1 MSTQTKRL
9 SSFVL
14 LVLFLTAC
22 ATARASTPAPVV
34 TLGDNPY
41 APQPGDD
48 ALVRD
53 TVQLVKAET
62 KNVGGSPAQV
72 DLNIS
77 YFLPNPCHQFR
88 IVVNQ
93 PGPDGKIN
101 IDMYSLTKKDQPCT
115 LMALATPMQ
124 ASFTLGSFPAGHYTI
139 WINGTKAAEFDA

>member
-1 MSTQTKRL
+1 MSTSLKRL
-9 SSFVL
+9 SFLSL
-14 LVLFLTAC
+14 LVILLAAC
-22 ATARASTPAPVV
+22 SPASASTMGTAP
-34 TLGDNPY
+34 TLGNNPY
-41 APQPGDD
+41 APQPGDN

-88 IVVNQ
+88 MVVSQ
-93 PGPDGKIN
+93 PGTDGKVN

-124 ASFTLGSFPAGHYTI
+124 VSFTLGNFPGGHYTI
-139 WINGTKAAEFDA
+139 WINGVKATEFDA